1 MSEHNKVTTPI
12 LSDYV
17 QAFIGGYA
25 PQHLNGMDRSLIEAV
40 IEFTGG
46 EEAFLEDVTRISEDG
61 AAAVVDALSFPP
73 AINTFYN
80 ANQQAIIKYG
90 KATAPRF
97 GCEGMVGIISN
108 HPIAKGQSFDKITN
122 ALYDIEDDGA
132 ERYDN
137 FATEVRCAALCLII
151 NDVCG
156 AYTNIRP

>member
-1 MSEHNKVTTPI
+1 MSEHNKVTTPV

-137 FATEVRCAALCLII
+137 FATEVRCTALCLII

>member
-25 PQHLNGMDRSLIEAV
+25 SQHLNGMDRSLIEAV

-137 FATEVRCAALCLII
+137 FATEVRCTALCLII

>member
-73 AINTFYN
+73 AINTFY
-80 ANQQAIIKYG
+80 ADNQQAIIKYG

-137 FATEVRCAALCLII
+137 FATEVRCAALCLVI

>member
-17 QAFIGGYA
+17 QTFIGGYA
-25 PQHLNGMDRSLIEAV
+25 SQHLNGMDRSLIEAV